1 MEVYHNRFS
10 RVVPGKSSLLNG
22 TVFRKKVWSSLGDY
36 FLTLSSTRAIF
47 SERKLFIFS
56 VAIFYGFTDTIDHR
70 FLTNQNPLSY
80 FIKEYTC

>member
-36 FLTLSSTRAIF
+36 F
-47 SERKLFIFS
+47 
-56 VAIFYGFTDTIDHR
+56 FT
-70 FLTNQNPLSY
+70 LTNGTEADREIALILGLPVTILNSV
-80 FIKEYTC
+80 